1 MDKSIRLTNF
11 LVDIFIIYIV
21 AIIIDI
27 LLILGDIYFSS
38 VYAVMFLY
46 YLGLETYNGQT
57 IGKRLTKT
65 RVVNNNGTRPNFLKI
80 FIRTVSRFFLLDAIS
95 YMFGFERGFHDQISS
110 TTLKHKRKTPS
121 SKGFSSINQK
131 I

>member
-46 YLGLETYNGQT
+46 YLGLESYNGQT
-57 IGKRLTKT
+57 IGKLLTKT

-110 TTLKHKRKTPS
+110 TTLKHK
-121 SKGFSSINQK
+121 
-131 I
+131 